1 MIINASAPCSNRAA
15 QPGTAVISMAIWPII
30 GILTKYAGFPKAQSA
45 TALKRLPLRSRLD
58 SIHQTTW
65 VDWKWPILRFS
76 FLERATHWYLAPG
89 HKLRVRP
96 GVMVYSQYTL
106 KRLMASG

>member
-1 MIINASAPCSNRAA
+1 MINNASALCSTRAA
-15 QPGTAVISMAIWPII
+15 RPGTAVLSMAFWPII
-30 GILTKYAGFPKAQSA
+30 GMLKKYAGFAKAQSA
-45 TALKRLPLRSRLD
+45 TALKRLLPGSSPV

-89 HKLRVRP
+89 HKLHKQP
-96 GVMVYSQYTL
+96 GVMAYSQYT
-106 KRLMASG
+106 